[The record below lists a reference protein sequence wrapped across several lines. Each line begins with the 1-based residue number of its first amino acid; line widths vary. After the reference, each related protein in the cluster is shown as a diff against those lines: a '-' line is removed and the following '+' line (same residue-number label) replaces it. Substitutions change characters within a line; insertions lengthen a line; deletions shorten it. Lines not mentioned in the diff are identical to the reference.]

1 MDDLNSDLGDS
12 IGVRGTYKPNQRSLK
27 LLDLVNHLNLCTVNL
42 TAKCTFSLETYVS
55 LWTVSFHDRLFILA
69 KLLV

>member
-1 MDDLNSDLGDS
+1 MDDHNGDLGDS

-27 LLDLVNHLNLCTVNL
+27 LFDFVYHFNLYTVNL
-42 TAKCTFSLETYVS
+42 TATF
-55 LWTVSFHDRLFILA
+55 A